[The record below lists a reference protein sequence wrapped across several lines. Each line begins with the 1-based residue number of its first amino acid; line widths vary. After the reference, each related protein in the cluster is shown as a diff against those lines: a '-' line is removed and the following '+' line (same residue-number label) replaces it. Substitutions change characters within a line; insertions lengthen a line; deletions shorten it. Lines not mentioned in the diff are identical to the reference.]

1 MCQFIKLGSQQ
12 RVSLVR
18 SRAVREASERLCLGR
33 QVAIWTDR
41 GKKVEG
47 VWLKA
52 AWAESWETSKWDPF
66 GVLVAAVGSFEG
78 SWVRMREMKATLFFL
93 LHLPWIQ
100 KAPYSW
106 CTAVSLPLQF
116 WLHQW
121 FLFPSRLTFC
131 AEDLENTLISPGQ
144 ELWFH
149 KCLDGWRMKNET
161 R

>member
-18 SRAVREASERLCLGR
+18 SQAVREASERLCLGR
-33 QVAIWTDR
+33 QVSVWTER
-41 GKKVEG
+41 GKKMEG

-52 AWAESWETSKWDPF
+52 AWAESWEIPKWDPS
-66 GVLVAAVGSFEG
+66 GVLVAAVGRSEG
-78 SWVRMREMKATLFFL
+78 SWVRMGEMKTSLFFL

-100 KAPYSW
+100 KVPYGW
-106 CTAVSLPLQF
+106 CTAVSPPLEF

-149 KCLDGWRMKNET
+149 KCRDGWRMKNET